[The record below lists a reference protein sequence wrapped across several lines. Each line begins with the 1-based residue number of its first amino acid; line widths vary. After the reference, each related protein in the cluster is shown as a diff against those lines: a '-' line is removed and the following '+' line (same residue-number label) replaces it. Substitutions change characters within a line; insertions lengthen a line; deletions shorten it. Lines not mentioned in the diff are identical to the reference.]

1 MNAHIVKS
9 ACLAAIAASLA
20 TSSPAWAEDV
30 KGSKDHPALTRFE
43 GAEIRA
49 YEHKDF
55 DEAVMPDRPIP
66 REAEAK
72 GLELEGKLTP
82 HLLPHR
88 RQEIGAGGLPQLSG
102 RVAGRRFQDLF
113 ECKGDEQCGG
123 DFQSFVIN
131 GGKVRQPGQGDA
143 TFGGKYYVVLAKK
156 EAPVFLDVMEDGSN
170 HITPVFQQVLETK
183 PMQTGQVQVLDMAA
197 MQKSLAESGRV
208 AVYGVYFDTDKA
220 EVKPE
225 SKAALDEMGKLL
237 NANPNLKV
245 CVVGHTDNQGTLAG
259 NLDLSQ
265 KRARRRGQALESA
278 TRFQPRA
285 CRRGVASLAPV
296 AANDAEAG
304 RAKNRRVS
312 WSASDDTPPRH
323 GPVIK
328 TPEPRGFGALLAA
341 RGARAQAASSW
352 RSTKGRMPAVLVVI
366 HLDRRVS
373 MRSSTVTSCLGT
385 VLAGDRQ
392 RHVLH
397 RLDAVFQAGDVVGFS
412 PVMPSDCTLSLPLN
426 CSGSAH
432 ADQVAAVDAL
442 ELRVITAFTPSSWV
456 PLAAQSRD
464 EPVPYSSPPNT
475 TVGVPAATYFM
486 AAS

>member
-72 GLELEGKLTP
+72 GLELEGKLTRISYRIDGKKSA
-82 HLLPHR
+82 LEVYRNYQGAL
-88 RQEIGAGGLPQLSG
+88 QAGG
-102 RVAGRRFQDLF
+102 FKTLF

-156 EAPVFLDVMEDGSN
+156 EAPGGDIYVFLDVMEDGSN

-220 EVKPE
+220 VVKPE

-245 CVVGHTDNQGTLAG
+245 YVVGHTDNQGTLAG

-265 KRARRRGQALESA
+265 KRADAVVKALESGYKIPA
-278 TRFQPRA
+278 ARLSP
-285 CRRGVASLAPV
+285 RGVALLAPV

-304 RAKNRRVS
+304 RAKNRRV
-312 WSASDDTPPRH
+312 
-323 GPVIK
+323 
-328 TPEPRGFGALLAA
+328 E
-341 RGARAQAASSW
+341 
-352 RSTKGRMPAVLVVI
+352 LV
-366 HLDRRVS
+366 S
-373 MRSSTVTSCLGT
+373 
-385 VLAGDRQ
+385 Q
-392 RHVLH
+392 
-397 RLDAVFQAGDVVGFS
+397 
-412 PVMPSDCTLSLPLN
+412 
-426 CSGSAH
+426 
-432 ADQVAAVDAL
+432 
-442 ELRVITAFTPSSWV
+442 
-456 PLAAQSRD
+456 
-464 EPVPYSSPPNT
+464 
-475 TVGVPAATYFM
+475 
-486 AAS
+486 

>member
-72 GLELEGKLTP
+72 GLELEGKLTRISYRIDGKKSA
-82 HLLPHR
+82 LEVYRNYQGAL
-88 RQEIGAGGLPQLSG
+88 QAGG
-102 RVAGRRFQDLF
+102 FKTLF

-143 TFGGKYYVVLAKK
+143 TFGGKYYVVLAKS
-156 EAPVFLDVMEDGSN
+156 AHRRHLRVPGRDGRRLQPHHAGVPAGARN
-170 HITPVFQQVLETK
+170 QADAN
-183 PMQTGQVQVLDMAA
+183 GQVQVLDMAA

-208 AVYGVYFDTDKA
+208 AIYGVYFDTDKA
-220 EVKPE
+220 VVKPE

-245 CVVGHTDNQGTLAG
+245 YVVGHTDNQGTLAG
-259 NLDLSQ
+259 NMDLSQ
-265 KRARRRGQALESA
+265 KRADAVVKALEAGYRS
-278 TRFQPRA
+278 RPRA
-285 CRRGVASLAPV
+285 CRRAAWRRWRRWPPTTPRPAAAKPV
-296 AANDAEAG
+296 TTATEAG
-304 RAKNRRVS
+304 QPV
-312 WSASDDTPPRH
+312 TTRH
-323 GPVIK
+323 RGIDP
-328 TPEPRGFGALLAA
+328 PEPRGSDGP
-341 RGARAQAASSW
+341 RGAGSGRQQLAQHEGQDA
-352 RSTKGRMPAVLVVI
+352 AVLVVV
-366 HLDRRVS
+366 HLDRRVDAQQHGH
-373 MRSSTVTSCLGT
+373 VLLGT

-397 RLDAVFQAGDVVGFS
+397 RLDAVFQAGDVVGFLAGDAQRLHA
-412 PVMPSDCTLSLPLN
+412 VVALELQRQH
-426 CSGSAH
+426 AH

-442 ELRVITAFTPSSWV
+442 E
-456 PLAAQSRD
+456 AAGDHGLHAQQLGALGG
-464 EPVPYSSPPNT
+464 PVARRAGAVLSPPNT

>member
-72 GLELEGKLTP
+72 GLELEGKLTRISYRIDGKKSA
-82 HLLPHR
+82 LEVYRNYQGAL
-88 RQEIGAGGLPQLSG
+88 QAGG
-102 RVAGRRFQDLF
+102 FKTLF

-156 EAPVFLDVMEDGSN
+156 EAPSGDIYVFLDVMEDGSN

-245 CVVGHTDNQGTLAG
+245 YVVGHTDNQGTLAG

-265 KRARRRGQALESA
+265 KRADAVVKALESGYKIPA
-278 TRFQPRA
+278 ARLSP
-285 CRRGVASLAPV
+285 RGVASLAPV

-304 RAKNRRVS
+304 RAKNRRV
-312 WSASDDTPPRH
+312 
-323 GPVIK
+323 
-328 TPEPRGFGALLAA
+328 E
-341 RGARAQAASSW
+341 
-352 RSTKGRMPAVLVVI
+352 LV
-366 HLDRRVS
+366 S
-373 MRSSTVTSCLGT
+373 
-385 VLAGDRQ
+385 Q
-392 RHVLH
+392 
-397 RLDAVFQAGDVVGFS
+397 
-412 PVMPSDCTLSLPLN
+412 
-426 CSGSAH
+426 
-432 ADQVAAVDAL
+432 
-442 ELRVITAFTPSSWV
+442 
-456 PLAAQSRD
+456 
-464 EPVPYSSPPNT
+464 
-475 TVGVPAATYFM
+475 
-486 AAS
+486 